1 MRPRDRR
8 LVDLLSAPHQV
19 AVLAPT
25 PYRSERPAKRPS
37 KGIDHPTPVTEGWA
51 RREARA
57 HVVSKIRPRRWAS
70 LRAAHPTTPTTAQLR
85 RVGKARSACPPRQK
99 NPGSAV
105 GFAPLS
111 LPYGAGQAISPRSV
125 RRKAWLAVFAI
136 CC

>member
-51 RREARA
+51 KREARA
-57 HVVSKIRPRRWAS
+57 HLVRKIQARRWAS
-70 LRAAHPTTPTTAQLR
+70 LRSAHPTVPSKLAHSGLSGEKRGLR
-85 RVGKARSACPPRQK
+85 FSRCAARPSRTS
-99 NPGSAV
+99 G
-105 GFAPLS
+105 
-111 LPYGAGQAISPRSV
+111 
-125 RRKAWLAVFAI
+125 
-136 CC
+136 